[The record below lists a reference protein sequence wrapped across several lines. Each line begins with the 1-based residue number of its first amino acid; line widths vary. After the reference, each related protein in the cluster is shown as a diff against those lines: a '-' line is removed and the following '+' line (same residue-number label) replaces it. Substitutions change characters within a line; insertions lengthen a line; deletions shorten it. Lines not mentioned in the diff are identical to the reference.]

1 MGPNPLPWRQGGARR
16 RGGSFFFSFF
26 LVLLGCCCHL
36 GRDWESDAPKLVAA
50 CCSEPCA
57 GLGGRPGSPGQ
68 MICFL
73 SADEGCEDLQGV
85 PKGPAT
91 NLQTLVGGPAIR
103 LQEDPQST
111 CKVRVGR
118 CCKFQVLAKHFARGR
133 PNLCPP
139 GRSLLRGDGRPYPP
153 WSLLYAR
160 FSKHA
165 VFACLQFTN

>member
-1 MGPNPLPWRQGGARR
+1 
-16 RGGSFFFSFF
+16 
-26 LVLLGCCCHL
+26 
-36 GRDWESDAPKLVAA
+36 
-50 CCSEPCA
+50 
-57 GLGGRPGSPGQ
+57 

-153 WSLLYAR
+153 PGRSYMQGSQSMLFLHVCNLQIRVAHSCATMSNPDRLVARPRTLLGAPAHSR
-160 FSKHA
+160 NSICSA
-165 VFACLQFTN
+165 P